1 MAARASHE
9 HPPFARL
16 RYTPPFDWDFFL
28 IFHRARA
35 LPGVEQV
42 DGDCYRRTVRCG
54 EYVGRLRLLPS
65 ADDALAL
72 SITPHD
78 DDALAALVARVRR
91 AFDLDADPAP
101 IAAHLAQ
108 DPALQTLLTQR
119 PGLRVAGS
127 VDGFEQ
133 AVRAILGQQ
142 ISVRAARDLGGRLV
156 ARWGTPLVASDD
168 EPLRF
173 VFPTPAVLATA
184 DVASLGMPR
193 RRGAAVATLAAQIV
207 AQPSLLERGATL
219 NASITQLLALPGLG
233 PWTAHYIA
241 MRVLREPDAFPASD
255 IGLLRALTDA
265 QGVRPSTTQMLARAE
280 AWRPW
285 RAYAAQHLWAMDAGA
300 A

>member
-1 MAARASHE
+1 
-9 HPPFARL
+9 
-16 RYTPPFDWDFFL
+16 
-28 IFHRARA
+28 
-35 LPGVEQV
+35 
-42 DGDCYRRTVRCG
+42 
-54 EYVGRLRLLPS
+54 
-65 ADDALAL
+65 
-72 SITPHD
+72 
-78 DDALAALVARVRR
+78 
-91 AFDLDADPAP
+91 
-101 IAAHLAQ
+101 
-108 DPALQTLLTQR
+108 
-119 PGLRVAGS
+119 

-193 RRGAAVATLAAQIV
+193 RRGAAVATLATQLV
-207 AQPSLLERGATL
+207 EQPSLLERGATL
-219 NASITQLLALPGLG
+219 DASITQLLALPGLG

-265 QGVRPSTTQMLARAE
+265 QGVRPSATQMLARAA

-285 RAYAAQHLWAMDAGA
+285 RAYAAQHLWAMDAGTT
-300 A
+300 